1 MFTSCIMPVLEVQ
14 RSFRVFLKRTVVGGG
29 TGLSIICMYHT
40 WYVLA
45 SICLVTDVV
54 RALMTPSDEDEE
66 RRWKWI

>member
-29 TGLSIICMYHT
+29 TGLSIIGMYHT
-40 WYVLA
+40 VLA
-45 SICLVTDVV
+45 SICLIVTDVV

-66 RRWKWI
+66 SIRNP